1 MGRVSPGG
9 SQAIL
14 TSVIASRLK
23 TIGERMG
30 VVVERSA
37 RSPLLVEGR
46 DFSLGIY
53 DKDGTLI
60 EQTEYIPVLGYA
72 TTPGM
77 RAIAQAFADDVKE
90 GDVVLH
96 NDPYTGGNQLS
107 DWKVA
112 KPVFHDGV
120 HFAWVVIA
128 AHQADVGGA
137 VPGSYNPNATD
148 MWQEGLRITP
158 LKLYDGGKRRDDVWK
173 FVFANVRLD
182 VVADDVT
189 AMIGACT
196 VGERELKALLG
207 RYGLE
212 VFQEATR
219 GLLDAAEQSARAV
232 ISEIPDGT
240 YRAEWYV
247 NDDGIDHDRR
257 WTIRIAITVEGDRIV
272 FDFAGT
278 DDQATGYV
286 NAPLA
291 VTLSSVMIAFFMIA
305 AREIPHN
312 DGVMRCIEVRAPE
325 GSIVNPVFP
334 APTGFGNHLSDQIAA
349 LIMLALAEAVPK
361 QVTACWNHLL
371 ASIVAGWNS
380 RAGGPYVDILINACK
395 GGGGGTF
402 GADGYD
408 HIGLITSGGAIAAQD
423 PEMFEV
429 VNPHFLT
436 KYEYLPDSAGPGQWR
451 GGLGVETAFVF
462 TDSGIQ
468 ASVFGDGG
476 TPDMAAFGILGGG
489 AGCPN
494 LVEFTYPGG
503 RVYRSRLKD
512 LVTDIPEGT
521 VYHQVAG
528 GGGGYGDPHLRP
540 VDRVVEEVRYGT
552 ISLESARA
560 DYGVAVDPETF
571 EADEQETA
579 RLHGSSVEPNLDI

>member
-1 MGRVSPGG
+1 MSVTAGG
-9 SQAIL
+9 TVL
-14 TSVIASRLK
+14 TSIVASRLK

-77 RAIAQAFADDVKE
+77 RAIAEAFRGDVKE
-90 GDVVLH
+90 GD
-96 NDPYTGGNQLS
+96 
-107 DWKVA
+107 
-112 KPVFHDGV
+112 
-120 HFAWVVIA
+120 VIA

-158 LKLYDGGKRRDDVWK
+158 LKLVDGGKRRDDVWN
-173 FVFANVRLD
+173 FVFGNVRLD

-196 VGERELKALLG
+196 VGERELKALVA
-207 RYGLE
+207 RYGLDT
-212 VFQEATR
+212 FQTATA

-232 ISEIPDGT
+232 ISDIPDGV
-240 YRAEWYV
+240 YSAEWYV
-247 NDDGIDHDRR
+247 NDDGIDHDGR
-257 WTIRIAITVEGDRIV
+257 WTIRVAITVDGDRMI

-278 DDQATGYV
+278 DPQATGYV

-305 AREIPHN
+305 VREVPHN

-349 LIMLALAEAVPK
+349 LIMLAMAEAVPQ

-371 ASIVAGWNS
+371 ATIVAGWNS
-380 RAGGPYVDILINACK
+380 RAGAPYVDILINACK

-436 KYEYLPDSAGPGQWR
+436 KYEYLPDSAGAGQWR
-451 GGLGVETAFVF
+451 GGLGVETEFTF
-462 TDSGIQ
+462 TDAGVQ

-489 AGCPN
+489 SGCPN
-494 LVEFTYPGG
+494 LVELTYPDGS
-503 RVYRSRLKD
+503 VYRSRLKD
-512 LVTDIPEGT
+512 LVSDIPAGT
-521 VYHQVAG
+521 VYRQVAG
-528 GGGGYGDPHLRP
+528 GGGGYGDPRLRP
-540 VDRVVEEVRYGT
+540 VARVAEEVRYGT
-552 ISLESARA
+552 ISAQSARDA
-560 DYGVAVDPETF
+560 YGVVVDPQTGAVD
-571 EADEQETA
+571 EAETA
-579 RLHGSSVEPNLDI
+579 QLRRQD

>member
-1 MGRVSPGG
+1 MTVSLDG
-9 SQAIL
+9 SHAIL

-53 DKDGTLI
+53 DPDGTLI

-77 RAIAQAFADDVKE
+77 RAIAQAFADDVRE

-120 HFAWVVIA
+120 QFAWVVIA

-158 LKLYDGGKRRDDVWK
+158 LKLYDGGKRRDDVWNM
-173 FVFANVRLD
+173 VFGNVRLD

-196 VGERELKALLG
+196 VGERELKALVE

-212 VFQEATR
+212 VFRDATR

-232 ISEIPDGT
+232 IAEIPDGT

-247 NDDGIDHDRR
+247 NDDGIEHDRR
-257 WTIRIAITVEGDRIV
+257 WTIRIAITVDRDRIV
-272 FDFAGT
+272 FDFDGT
-278 DDQATGYV
+278 DQQATGYV

-305 AREIPHN
+305 AREVPHN

-371 ASIVAGWNS
+371 ATIVAGWNS
-380 RAGGPYVDILINACK
+380 RAGAPYVDILINACK
-395 GGGGGTF
+395 GGGGGTY

-429 VNPHFLT
+429 VNPHFLI

-451 GGLGVETAFVF
+451 GGLGVETEFVF
-462 TDSGIQ
+462 ADSGVQ

-494 LVEFTYPGG
+494 FVEFTYPDG

-512 LVTDIPEGT
+512 LVTDIPSGT
-521 VYHQVAG
+521 VYRQVAG
-528 GGGGYGDPHLRP
+528 GGGGYGDPRLRP
-540 VDRVVEEVRYGT
+540 LERVVEEVRYGVL
-552 ISLESARA
+552 SVESARQH
-560 DYGVAVDPETF
+560 YGVALDPESF
-571 EADEQETA
+571 EIDLAETK
-579 RLHGSSVEPNLDI
+579 RLRGSGAATGLDT